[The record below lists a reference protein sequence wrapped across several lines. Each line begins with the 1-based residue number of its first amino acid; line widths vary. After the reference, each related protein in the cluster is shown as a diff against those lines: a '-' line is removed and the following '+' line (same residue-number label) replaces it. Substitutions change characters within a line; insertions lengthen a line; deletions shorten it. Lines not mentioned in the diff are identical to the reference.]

1 MRSRTQNWVFTGL
14 VLALVAGQTGCK
26 SGWKMPGSDMF
37 SWGRKPSES
46 TLVGSGPSVS
56 TPGSMTA
63 STAPKSATPPAS
75 APTGTPMSPAL
86 RSTPNQVASTAVNPG
101 AVNPNAAGRPNGTN
115 FGGYG
120 PNSTPYGST
129 ASTAPAPGAA
139 ASANGYTTGAYA
151 TGQPR
156 APMGVNSAPYGQLA
170 AAQSPSGQGMPF
182 AQAPSSLPNAN
193 QNFNFPSST
202 PVAGP
207 SPQVYGGMTV
217 PRGPSTIAAAPSG
230 ALPPTAVP
238 SGYSMNPPA
247 ATPPAASIPNGL
259 PVATASHAQGL
270 PAMPVSSG
278 TNLPPGLPPNTQ
290 MPVAYGGSAPSSMP
304 VMSTPTN
311 SGTTPYLPGSVGRNT
326 PYNFSNQ
333 GPGAAP
339 AAPAPSFP
347 RTATDPYAIPN
358 R

>member
-1 MRSRTQNWVFTGL
+1 MRSRTRNWVFTGM

-63 STAPKSATPPAS
+63 STGPKSATPPAS
-75 APTGTPMSPAL
+75 ASTGTPMSPAL
-86 RSTPNQVASTAVNPG
+86 RSTPNQVASSAVNPG
-101 AVNPNAAGRPNGTN
+101 TVNPGTVNPGTVNPGVVGRPNGTN

-120 PNSTPYGST
+120 PNSAPYAST
-129 ASTAPAPGAA
+129 ASTAPVPGAA

-182 AQAPSSLPNAN
+182 AQ
-193 QNFNFPSST
+193 
-202 PVAGP
+202 GP

-217 PRGPSTIAAAPSG
+217 PRGPSTIAAAPGG

-238 SGYSMNPPA
+238 SGYSMTPPA
-247 ATPPAASIPNGL
+247 ANPLAANPLAASIPNGL
-259 PVATASHAQGL
+259 PVATASSAQGL

-278 TNLPPGLPPNTQ
+278 TNLPPGLPPSTQ